1 LNCICLL
8 AYNFNHWKIILRLAD
23 VVKSSAKSFLCY
35 TWLFDGTLICVN
47 DLFDNKKIKAMKT
60 IILFAICLALSVFTV
75 AQEKVSNSD
84 SQNVTLPQFNGKKF
98 DLLNMGRE
106 CNSLEDYLRGCA
118 CYPDEC
124 IKQKVQ
130 GTEVVEFVV
139 TPEGTLT
146 AFYVIN
152 SLSPEIDAHVISLL
166 KKTSGMWTPGKI
178 DNRAVP
184 MRSEVSIAFK
194 WNEVKELKDP
204 DFNRIAKVYFEK
216 GSRQLLIQNKP
227 DKALRN
233 FNAGIRYLP
242 KNESL
247 LMLRGI
253 CRYELG
259 DETGARN
266 DWERMKVLEN
276 SRSGFQQYADDLA
289 RFKGY
294 DELSH
299 LMNRQ
304 QE

>member
-1 LNCICLL
+1 
-8 AYNFNHWKIILRLAD
+8 
-23 VVKSSAKSFLCY
+23 
-35 TWLFDGTLICVN
+35 LICVK

-60 IILFAICLALSVFTV
+60 INVLAMCLALSVFTV
-75 AQEKVSNSD
+75 AQEMDLNPESK
-84 SQNVTLPQFNGKKF
+84 NVTPPQFNGKKF
-98 DLLNMGRE
+98 EMLTMGKE

-118 CYPDEC
+118 CYPEEC
-124 IKQKVQ
+124 IKQKVA

-152 SLSPEIDAHVISLL
+152 SLSPEIDAHIISLL

-194 WNEVKELKDP
+194 WNEFKELQAP

-227 DKALRN
+227 EKALRN

-266 DWERMKVLEN
+266 DWERMKALEN
-276 SRSGFQQYADDLA
+276 SRSGFQKYADDLS

-299 LMNRQ
+299 LMKR
-304 QE
+304 